1 MDPEDPN
8 TVGYRFDGTPFPL
21 PGIDSINMWGLI
33 SGVEKSSPRQE
44 IPHCINH
51 PLYNS
56 SALTVGGECAS
67 SLSVSGRAFVLTD
80 GLPRADYKLLLGPQT
95 LAFWQV
101 RRLPRLRLTGFASS
115 DSG

>member
-8 TVGYRFDGTPFPL
+8 TVGYRYDGTPFPL
-21 PGIDSINMWGLI
+21 PGIDSINMWGMI

-67 SLSVSGRAFVLTD
+67 SLPVRAWHHSF
-80 GLPRADYKLLLGPQT
+80 
-95 LAFWQV
+95 
-101 RRLPRLRLTGFASS
+101 
-115 DSG
+115 